1 MHTELYQSGFRPVDI
16 KGDVYSITFAIE
28 KISQCL
34 DGFTDKSEKKADI
47 ESEGEV
53 KYVFNRDI

>member
-1 MHTELYQSGFRPVDI
+1 MDI

-53 KYVFNRDI
+53 KYVFNRNI